1 MAQVKRKNWQLRTYL
16 AARTLL
22 QPTMR
27 WVLKRRLDQGKED
40 PGRVREKLGES
51 SLSRPDGSLVWMHAV
66 GLGEVMALRPLLV
79 AMQAIQPDLNFL
91 LTSTAR
97 SSARVIGAN
106 LPPRT
111 VHQFLPL
118 DGPKFMKGFLDHWQ
132 PDLSIWSEQDLWPG
146 AICDAADRGIPL
158 AYVNVRL
165 SADAVAR
172 RARVQGLYGDMLS
185 RFALISA
192 QDAQSATAIHALGG
206 RVNRPNCNLKPA
218 AEPLAADQ
226 EVLNAFKKT
235 LTGRAVWVAASTHA
249 ADEAVAIAAHALRL
263 AMDPAALLILVPRI
277 PGRAPEI
284 GAALKAAGLTF
295 VTRSSG
301 DMPDGA
307 MQVFLADSFGELGL
321 WYRLARHA
329 FIGASFGGL
338 GGHNP
343 WEAICL
349 GVPVLA
355 GPNTDNFRNDYKIL
369 IDKKLCRFLA
379 PDDTAAEKLAC
390 AFSEEEI
397 LIARNLATKIV
408 NEARASIAPIARDLV
423 SMMGPHQ

>member
-1 MAQVKRKNWQLRTYL
+1 
-16 AARTLL
+16 
-22 QPTMR
+22 
-27 WVLKRRLDQGKED
+27 
-40 PGRVREKLGES
+40 
-51 SLSRPDGSLVWMHAV
+51 
-66 GLGEVMALRPLLV
+66 
-79 AMQAIQPDLNFL
+79 
-91 LTSTAR
+91 
-97 SSARVIGAN
+97 
-106 LPPRT
+106 
-111 VHQFLPL
+111 
-118 DGPKFMKGFLDHWQ
+118 
-132 PDLSIWSEQDLWPG
+132 
-146 AICDAADRGIPL
+146 
-158 AYVNVRL
+158 
-165 SADAVAR
+165 
-172 RARVQGLYGDMLS
+172 MLS

-263 AMDPAALLILVPRI
+263 AMDPAALLNLVPRI

-301 DMPDGA
+301 VMPDGA